1 MKKSSPVVLHQLS
14 NFASGLGNSIVMI
27 TIPWLI
33 LEETGSPAFAGLV
46 AAISAIPGLII
57 SPIGGWLVDHVGRRA
72 VSVGADLLSSLAVLA
87 FPIVAFTY
95 GLSSL
100 SILLIAVIGAVFDPA
115 GYTARKTLLA
125 DVAKASEIEL
135 DRLNGI
141 HDGFMGI
148 SWILG
153 PAVGAGLIS
162 TVGAI
167 NSFWVSAGLF
177 VLAALSIVFLRVGN
191 LGKDARELAEQNGE
205 VTDRSFRIGFQVLW
219 GDKLLR
225 TITISVLILAAV
237 YLPTET
243 VVLPTYFE
251 ELGNPAGLGIV
262 ISALAAGSAIGSFGY
277 GWISKRISRKNLVRM
292 TLIGTAANP
301 GKYVYV
307 KGSDGYTYAFMHLD
321 EIAKLKRGQ
330 KLKVP
335 LATPTTKAKVGHDEN
350 VSWQTVEDQ
359 YPGILAFGQKVFELV
374 SHWCESH
381 GNGRLLDFKIEVAY
395 DRDSKEFILC
405 DEVSPDTCRLCLEM
419 DSEALMRGK
428 SVEFY
433 DKEFGRQYLAS
444 LGIRALDPENAD
456 DIARV
461 NLWTPEKDFIDE
473 MHRRLEVG
481 CRILTGGFSS
491 QEFLRDAI
499 GV

>member
-1 MKKSSPVVLHQLS
+1 MMKKKTPLILHQVS

-87 FPIVAFTY
+87 FPIVALTY

-177 VLAALSIVFLRVGN
+177 VLAAIAILFLRVGN
-191 LGKDARELAEQNGE
+191 LGKEARDLAEQNGE
-205 VTDRSFRIGFQVLW
+205 VSDRSLRIGFQVLW
-219 GDKLLR
+219 NDKLLR
-225 TITISVLILAAV
+225 TITFAILIIAAV

-251 ELGNPAGLGIV
+251 KLDNPAGLGIV

-292 TLIGTAANP
+292 TLVGTAVSIIPMAFLPPLPVLILSGFALGLSWGPFNP
-301 GKYVYV
+301 LISTLIQQRVPADQQGRVFGVQTAVFYAAPPLGMVLAGLAV
-307 KGSDGYTYAFMHLD
+307 ESMGVGATYLILAA
-321 EIAKLKRGQ
+321 I
-330 KLKVP
+330 
-335 LATPTTKAKVGHDEN
+335 LATTALLALLTK
-350 VSWQTVEDQ
+350 S
-359 YPGILAFGQKVFELV
+359 LR
-374 SHWCESH
+374 S
-381 GNGRLLDFKIEVAY
+381 
-395 DRDSKEFILC
+395 EF
-405 DEVSPDTCRLCLEM
+405 
-419 DSEALMRGK
+419 
-428 SVEFY
+428 
-433 DKEFGRQYLAS
+433 
-444 LGIRALDPENAD
+444 
-456 DIARV
+456 
-461 NLWTPEKDFIDE
+461 
-473 MHRRLEVG
+473 
-481 CRILTGGFSS
+481 
-491 QEFLRDAI
+491 
-499 GV
+499 